1 MGFKLLEAVYRL
13 PKSATSATEQSV
25 LAALAF
31 RANDETKLCF
41 PTQGTLEAMT
51 HLSRST
57 IAVSLNGLRENGI
70 IGWESGGFTNKRGK
84 YGQALANSYRFN
96 LPDITPKAE
105 NTVSGS
111 QTGQCPVIGQGSVRE
126 PDSVVS
132 GSQTLQCTAAGHQQN
147 GIRIGNTLFN
157 TDTEQKAESGSGLKK
172 LEESRGRGQK
182 EGVVE
187 YALRVLRIDKR
198 DPEYE
203 SNFRTFSKLL
213 SKFSCNSAIDLID
226 QVKSEIRQ
234 GEWDSV
240 KNYPAVFVRRIQS
253 RLGLTV

>member
-1 MGFKLLEAVYRL
+1 M
-13 PKSATSATEQSV
+13 
-25 LAALAF
+25 
-31 RANDETKLCF
+31 
-41 PTQGTLEAMT
+41 
-51 HLSRST
+51 
-57 IAVSLNGLRENGI
+57 
-70 IGWESGGFTNKRGK
+70 
-84 YGQALANSYRFN
+84 
-96 LPDITPKAE
+96 
-105 NTVSGS
+105 SGS
-111 QTGQCPVIGQGSVRE
+111 QTGQCPVTGQGSVRE

-182 EGVVE
+182 EG
-187 YALRVLRIDKR
+187 
-198 DPEYE
+198 
-203 SNFRTFSKLL
+203 
-213 SKFSCNSAIDLID
+213 ID

-240 KNYPAVFVRRIQS
+240 KNYLAVFVRRIQS

>member
-111 QTGQCPVIGQGSVRE
+111 QTGQCP
-126 PDSVVS
+126 
-132 GSQTLQCTAAGHQQN
+132 AAGHQQN

-182 EGVVE
+182 EG
-187 YALRVLRIDKR
+187 
-198 DPEYE
+198 
-203 SNFRTFSKLL
+203 
-213 SKFSCNSAIDLID
+213 ID